1 MDASPTAVETAIL
14 EVGDLLAVLAL
25 GLLLVELLWLRRRGR
40 LGKDRVLEM
49 LASFGTLLPAIAV
62 EILLTASWIAVYFG
76 VQALVPWQIPTT
88 VWTAVLA
95 VILVDLAYYWE
106 HRLSHEIRLLWALAH
121 SVHHSSPHFNQA
133 TAYRISFMDQ
143 FISPL
148 FYLPIVALGFHPL
161 LVLAAFVLILAYQTW
176 LHTEM
181 IGRLGWL
188 DRVFNTP
195 SNHRVHH
202 GADAGYLDRN
212 YGAVLML
219 WDRLFG
225 TYQAETANPV
235 YGLTE
240 PLNSKNPL
248 KVHFHEAGLLL
259 RDLRAA
265 ESPGEA
271 LDLLF
276 RRPGWQPRRGREG
289 RPLSSG

>member
-1 MDASPTAVETAIL
+1 MEASLSAIETAIF
-14 EVGDLLAVLAL
+14 EIGDLLAVAAL
-25 GLLLVELLWLRRRGR
+25 GLLLVELLWLWRRGR
-40 LGKDRVLEM
+40 LDKDRGLEM
-49 LASFGTLLPAIAV
+49 LASYSTLVPSIAV
-62 EILLTASWIAVYFG
+62 EILLAASWITVYFV
-76 VQALVPWQIPTT
+76 VQALVPWQVPTT

-106 HRLSHEIRLLWALAH
+106 HRLSHQIRLLWALAH

-143 FISPL
+143 FISPI
-148 FYLPIVALGFHPL
+148 FYLPVVALGFEPL
-161 LVLAAFVLILAYQTW
+161 LVLGAFVFILSYQTW

-181 IGRLGWL
+181 IGRLGWI

-212 YGAVLML
+212 YGAVLMV

-225 TYQAETANPV
+225 TYQAEVETPV
-235 YGLTE
+235 YGLTR
-240 PLNSKNPL
+240 PLDSKNPL
-248 KVHFHEAGLLL
+248 KVHFHEAVLLL

-265 ESPGEA
+265 GSLGEA
-271 LDLLF
+271 LGLLF
-276 RRPGWQPRRGREG
+276 RRPGWRPRPRRAESRATTG
-289 RPLSSG
+289 

>member
-1 MDASPTAVETAIL
+1 VDASPTAVETAIL
-14 EVGDLLAVLAL
+14 EFGDLLAVLAL

-49 LASFGTLLPAIAV
+49 LASFSTLLPAIAV

-181 IGRLGWL
+181 VGRLGWL
-188 DRVFNTP
+188 DQVFNTP

-225 TYQAETANPV
+225 TYQAETATPV
-235 YGLTE
+235 YGLTK

-248 KVHFHEAGLLL
+248 RVHFHEAGLLL

-271 LDLLF
+271 LGLLF
-276 RRPGWQPRRGREG
+276 RRPGWQPRHRRED
-289 RPLSSG
+289 RPLSNG